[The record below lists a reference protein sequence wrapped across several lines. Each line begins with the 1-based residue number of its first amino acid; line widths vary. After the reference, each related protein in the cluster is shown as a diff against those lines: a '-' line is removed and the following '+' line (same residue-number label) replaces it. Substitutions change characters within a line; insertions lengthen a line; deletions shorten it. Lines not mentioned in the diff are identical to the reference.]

1 MGADHT
7 AGIVTLVGLPK
18 EAVAALSQEAQ
29 ILNAVGDSSGYCQF
43 VQATVSELRQFVQAL
58 FDRPVESRELA
69 EMGWQCLQS
78 EWEFNRRAGFTD
90 ADDDVPE
97 FMKTEPIGDWSYV
110 FDVDAA
116 TLRQVKAGMLPLAE
130 DFYDKPIF

>member
-1 MGADHT
+1 MA
-7 AGIVTLVGLPK
+7 
-18 EAVAALSQEAQ
+18 
-29 ILNAVGDSSGYCQF
+29 
-43 VQATVSELRQFVQAL
+43 AL
-58 FDRPVESRELA
+58 FDRPVEGRELV
-69 EMGWQCLQS
+69 EIGWQCLQA
-78 EWEFNRRAGFTD
+78 EWEFNRQAGFTD
-90 ADDDVPE
+90 ADDDIPE